1 MKILTSTL
9 FIFILGFSSCDKL
22 DELNTKTIEDIE
34 ISETVLIEA
43 NALKSTQIKS
53 GETDVTFSKTLTLD
67 LNNIKEIQ
75 DYLSHLE
82 NMNLKSFTC
91 KITDL
96 GEGLISSLQVSIPEL
111 NYSVDVTSIQT
122 DKALQINF
130 TVEQLKEIANSLLED
145 QSLKIVLS
153 GTVEQAV
160 DFSIKTTALA
170 DIEVE
175 IL

>member
-34 ISETVLIEA
+34 ISETILIEA

>member
-34 ISETVLIEA
+34 ICETVLIEA

-53 GETDVTFSKTLTLD
+53 GETDVAFSKTLTLN